1 MLPQVHS
8 SSTLLTLSGT
18 SLISNDSNTT
28 CVQPMGS
35 GSGSS
40 PSARGVAEMKRS
52 EGNVEK
58 RYKYFMSP
66 YKKFAKFK
74 GVPTP
79 AKFPLPSSSSC
90 TMEDPSPRRPSLKRM
105 KTRRIGIEQ

>member
-1 MLPQVHS
+1 
-8 SSTLLTLSGT
+8 
-18 SLISNDSNTT
+18 
-28 CVQPMGS
+28 MGS

-40 PSARGVAEMKRS
+40 PSVRGVAEMKRS

-79 AKFPLPSSSSC
+79 AKFPLQSSSSSHYGGSKPKEAVIE
-90 TMEDPSPRRPSLKRM
+90 EDEDKENWYRAGDRWGHRRSQSFSQVCNHFM
-105 KTRRIGIEQ
+105 